1 MLHMNI
7 QPDTIDL
14 SLNLNQSNNVQGK
27 NQIQGESSFS
37 SMLEQAQEASSTEGN
52 QTQNLEKTQA
62 TKDLENVKE
71 SKTDEKTSM
80 EEIISQKNDS
90 LTTNQIDEK
99 VFSASQLENLQNQI
113 VSNVISDNK
122 IPISEKNT
130 ISKDIISKI
139 DSFVEN
145 LDLTKVSDIKELNV
159 KNPKID
165 SKIIEKGDLFS
176 IIEDLKN
183 GTKENDEKDILNDAF
198 PFLNFENQIGENK
211 STENQIG
218 ENKSTEN
225 QIVLENDLIA
235 EIQNPEQNNGKISV
249 IDMRTE
255 QVAEQIANPEDSAVT
270 KEGAKKSDFV
280 KTVEYDSNGNATIS
294 LSLKGENQAID
305 NGVVQTSNQDFS
317 SMLSREIAS
326 SANDLVKTGSIILK
340 DNNAGTINLI
350 LNPEEL
356 GSVKIKLEI
365 SDNQITGKI
374 LVASKEA
381 YDAFNQNLNLL
392 KNAFIDSGF
401 SAGGFDLAFTGS
413 NQQGDFGQNGN
424 QNSSSDSGVNYKAG
438 VYEQAVA
445 EVVPESTTSTSTVN
459 LVA

>member
-14 SLNLNQSNNVQGK
+14 SLNLNQSYNVQGK

-80 EEIISQKNDS
+80 EEINSQKNDS

-183 GTKENDEKDILNDAF
+183 GTKENEEKDILNDAF
-198 PFLNFENQIGENK
+198 PFLNF
-211 STENQIG
+211 ENQIG

-255 QVAEQIANPEDSAVT
+255 QVAEQLANPEDSAVT

>member
-52 QTQNLEKTQA
+52 QTQNLEKAQA

-80 EEIISQKNDS
+80 EEIISQKKDS

-159 KNPKID
+159 KNPKIN
-165 SKIIEKGDLFS
+165 SKIIEKDDLFS

-183 GTKENDEKDILNDAF
+183 QIESKDEKNALEEAF
-198 PFLNFENQIGENK
+198 PFVNVENQIA
-211 STENQIG
+211 

-424 QNSSSDSGVNYKAG
+424 QNQPSQNEINYKAG

>member
-1 MLHMNI
+1 MLHVNI
-7 QPDTIDL
+7 QPTPLDL
-14 SLNLNQSNNVQGK
+14 SININQGSQVQGM
-27 NQIQGESSFS
+27 NESQGESSFS
-37 SMLEQAQEASSTEGN
+37 SMLEQAQEASTTDGN
-52 QTQNLEKTQA
+52 QTQDTEKTQE
-62 TKDLENVKE
+62 TEKKHHKDLKKAESNKKLDSEEKSSKVLISNEITDVKTNTV
-71 SKTDEKTSM
+71 SVG
-80 EEIISQKNDS
+80 EEIISVS
-90 LTTNQIDEK
+90 H
-99 VFSASQLENLQNQI
+99 LENLQNQL
-113 VSNVISDNK
+113 VSQTEHSLNLLNG
-122 IPISEKNT
+122 EKLPEE
-130 ISKDIISKI
+130 I
-139 DSFVEN
+139 FVK
-145 LDLTKVSDIKELNV
+145 LDLFAKSLELTKVSNVKDLNV
-159 KNPKID
+159 KNPKIN
-165 SKIIEKGDLFS
+165 SKIIEKEDLLS
-176 IIEDLKN
+176 LIEDLKN
-183 GTKENDEKDILNDAF
+183 GAKGKDEKNALEEAF
-198 PFLNFENQIGENK
+198 PFVNVENQIA
-211 STENQIG
+211 

-392 KNAFIDSGF
+392 KNAFLESGF
-401 SAGGFDLAFTGS
+401 TAGGFDLAFTGS

-445 EVVPESTTSTSTVN
+445 EVVSESTTSTSTVN

>member
-1 MLHMNI
+1 MNI

-14 SLNLNQSNNVQGK
+14 SLNLNQSYNVQGK
-27 NQIQGESSFS
+27 NQSQGESSFS

-52 QTQNLEKTQA
+52 QTQNLEKTQD

-80 EEIISQKNDS
+80 EEINSQKNDS

-113 VSNVISDNK
+113 VSNVISDSK

-198 PFLNFENQIGENK
+198 PFLNFENQIA
-211 STENQIG
+211 

-305 NGVVQTSNQDFS
+305 NGVVQTPNQDFS

>member
-7 QPDTIDL
+7 QPTPLDL
-14 SLNLNQSNNVQGK
+14 SININQGSQVQGM
-27 NQIQGESSFS
+27 NESQGESSFS
-37 SMLEQAQEASSTEGN
+37 SMLEQAQEASSTDGN
-52 QTQNLEKTQA
+52 QTHNIEKTQD
-62 TKDLENVKE
+62 TKDLEKE
-71 SKTDEKTSM
+71 KFEEKTST
-80 EEIISQKNDS
+80 EEINSQKNHFSEDKS
-90 LTTNQIDEK
+90 ANNLIDEK
-99 VFSASQLENLQNQI
+99 VFSISQLENLQNQVVNQNEKLLNPLETEAINEI
-113 VSNVISDNK
+113 VVK
-122 IPISEKNT
+122 L
-130 ISKDIISKI
+130 
-139 DSFVEN
+139 DSFVKN
-145 LDLTKVSDIKELNV
+145 VDLTKVADAKDLNV
-159 KNPKID
+159 KNPKIN
-165 SKIIEKGDLFS
+165 SKIIEKEDLLS
-176 IIEDLKN
+176 LIEDLKN
-183 GTKENDEKDILNDAF
+183 GTKGKDEKNALEEAF
-198 PFLNFENQIGENK
+198 PFVNVENQIA
-211 STENQIG
+211 

-294 LSLKGENQAID
+294 LSLKGGNQAID

-424 QNSSSDSGVNYKAG
+424 QNQPSQSEINYKAG

>member
-14 SLNLNQSNNVQGK
+14 SLNLNQSYNVQGK
-27 NQIQGESSFS
+27 NQNQGESSFS

-62 TKDLENVKE
+62 TKDLEDVKE

-80 EEIISQKNDS
+80 AEINSQKKDS

-198 PFLNFENQIGENK
+198 PFLNF
-211 STENQIG
+211 ENQIG

-424 QNSSSDSGVNYKAG
+424 QNQPSQSEINYKAG

>member
-14 SLNLNQSNNVQGK
+14 SLNLNQSYNVQGK

-52 QTQNLEKTQA
+52 QTQDLEKTQV

-80 EEIISQKNDS
+80 EEIISQKIDS

-211 STENQIG
+211 STENQI
-218 ENKSTEN
+218 
-225 QIVLENDLIA
+225 VLENDLIV

-356 GSVKIKLEI
+356 GNVKIKLEI

-424 QNSSSDSGVNYKAG
+424 QNQPSQSEINYKAG

>member
-14 SLNLNQSNNVQGK
+14 SLNLNQSYNVQGK

-37 SMLEQAQEASSTEGN
+37 SMLEQAQEASSTDGN
-52 QTQNLEKTQA
+52 QTHNIEKTQD

-80 EEIISQKNDS
+80 EEINSQKKDS

-122 IPISEKNT
+122 ISISEKNT

-198 PFLNFENQIGENK
+198 PFLNF
-211 STENQIG
+211 ENQIG

>member
-14 SLNLNQSNNVQGK
+14 SLNLNQSYNVQGK
-27 NQIQGESSFS
+27 NKIQGESSFS
-37 SMLEQAQEASSTEGN
+37 SMLEQAQEASSTDGN
-52 QTQNLEKTQA
+52 QTHNIEKTQD
-62 TKDLENVKE
+62 TKDLEKE
-71 SKTDEKTSM
+71 KFEEKTST
-80 EEIISQKNDS
+80 EEINSQKNHFSEDKS
-90 LTTNQIDEK
+90 ANNLIDEK
-99 VFSASQLENLQNQI
+99 VFSISQLENLQNQVVNQNEKLLNPLETEAINEI
-113 VSNVISDNK
+113 VVK
-122 IPISEKNT
+122 L
-130 ISKDIISKI
+130 
-139 DSFVEN
+139 DSFVKN
-145 LDLTKVSDIKELNV
+145 VDLTKVADAKDLNV
-159 KNPKID
+159 KNPKIN
-165 SKIIEKGDLFS
+165 SKIIEKEDLLS
-176 IIEDLKN
+176 LIEDLKN

-211 STENQIG
+211 STENQI
-218 ENKSTEN
+218 
-225 QIVLENDLIA
+225 VLENDLIA
-235 EIQNPEQNNGKISV
+235 EIHNPEQNNGKISV

>member
-14 SLNLNQSNNVQGK
+14 SLNLNQSYNVQGK

-80 EEIISQKNDS
+80 EEINSQKNDS

-198 PFLNFENQIGENK
+198 PFLNFENQIA
-211 STENQIG
+211 

-305 NGVVQTSNQDFS
+305 NGVVQTPNQDFS

>member
-1 MLHMNI
+1 MLHMNV
-7 QPDTIDL
+7 QPVSLDL
-14 SLNLNQSNNVQGK
+14 SSNVNLNQKVQGM
-27 NQIQGESSFS
+27 NENQGESSFS
-37 SMLEQAQEASSTEGN
+37 SMLEQAQEASSTDGN
-52 QTQNLEKTQA
+52 QTHNIEKTQD
-62 TKDLENVKE
+62 TKDLEKE
-71 SKTDEKTSM
+71 KFEEKTST
-80 EEIISQKNDS
+80 EEINSQKNHFSEDKS
-90 LTTNQIDEK
+90 VNNLIDEK
-99 VFSASQLENLQNQI
+99 VFSISQLENLQNQVVNQNEKLLNPLETEAINEI
-113 VSNVISDNK
+113 VVK
-122 IPISEKNT
+122 L
-130 ISKDIISKI
+130 
-139 DSFVEN
+139 DSFVKN
-145 LDLTKVSDIKELNV
+145 VDLTKVADVKDLNV
-159 KNPKID
+159 KNPKIN
-165 SKIIEKGDLFS
+165 SKIIEKEDLLS
-176 IIEDLKN
+176 LIEDLKN
-183 GTKENDEKDILNDAF
+183 GAKGEDEKNALEEAF
-198 PFLNFENQIGENK
+198 PFVNV
-211 STENQIG
+211 ENQIG

-294 LSLKGENQAID
+294 LSLKGGNQAID

-424 QNSSSDSGVNYKAG
+424 QNQPSQSEINYKAG

>member
-1 MLHMNI
+1 MLHMNV
-7 QPDTIDL
+7 QPVSLDL
-14 SLNLNQSNNVQGK
+14 SSNVNLNQKVQGM
-27 NQIQGESSFS
+27 NENQGESSFS
-37 SMLEQAQEASSTEGN
+37 SMLEQAQEASSTDGN
-52 QTQNLEKTQA
+52 QTHNIEKTQD
-62 TKDLENVKE
+62 TKDLEEEKFE
-71 SKTDEKTSM
+71 EKTST
-80 EEIISQKNDS
+80 EEINSQKNHFSEDKS
-90 LTTNQIDEK
+90 ANNLIDEK
-99 VFSASQLENLQNQI
+99 VFLISQLENLQNQVVNQNEKLLNPLETEAINEI
-113 VSNVISDNK
+113 VVK
-122 IPISEKNT
+122 L
-130 ISKDIISKI
+130 
-139 DSFVEN
+139 DSFVKN
-145 LDLTKVSDIKELNV
+145 VDLTKVADAKDLNV
-159 KNPKID
+159 KNPKIN
-165 SKIIEKGDLFS
+165 SKIIEKEDLLS
-176 IIEDLKN
+176 LIEDLKN
-183 GTKENDEKDILNDAF
+183 GAKGEDEKNALEEAF
-198 PFLNFENQIGENK
+198 PFVNV
-211 STENQIG
+211 ENQIG

-413 NQQGDFGQNGN
+413 NQQGDVGQNVN
-424 QNSSSDSGVNYKAG
+424 QNQPSHSKINFKAG

>member
-14 SLNLNQSNNVQGK
+14 SLNLNQSYNVQGK

-80 EEIISQKNDS
+80 EEINSQKNDS

-122 IPISEKNT
+122 ISISEKNT

-211 STENQIG
+211 S
-218 ENKSTEN
+218 SEN

>member
-1 MLHMNI
+1 MLHMNV
-7 QPDTIDL
+7 QPVSLDL
-14 SLNLNQSNNVQGK
+14 SSNVNLNQKVQGM
-27 NQIQGESSFS
+27 NENQGESSFS
-37 SMLEQAQEASSTEGN
+37 SMLEQAQEASSTDGN
-52 QTQNLEKTQA
+52 QTHNIEKTQD
-62 TKDLENVKE
+62 TKDLEKE
-71 SKTDEKTSM
+71 KFEEKTST
-80 EEIISQKNDS
+80 EEINSQKNHFSEDKS
-90 LTTNQIDEK
+90 VNNLIDEK
-99 VFSASQLENLQNQI
+99 VFSISQLENLQNQVVNQNEKLLNPLETEAINEI
-113 VSNVISDNK
+113 VVK
-122 IPISEKNT
+122 L
-130 ISKDIISKI
+130 
-139 DSFVEN
+139 DSFVKN
-145 LDLTKVSDIKELNV
+145 VDLTKVADVKDLNV
-159 KNPKID
+159 KNPKIN
-165 SKIIEKGDLFS
+165 SKIIEKEDLLS
-176 IIEDLKN
+176 LIEDLKN
-183 GTKENDEKDILNDAF
+183 GAKGKDEKNALEEAF
-198 PFLNFENQIGENK
+198 PFVNVENQIA
-211 STENQIG
+211 

-235 EIQNPEQNNGKISV
+235 EIQNPEQNDGKISV

-424 QNSSSDSGVNYKAG
+424 QNQPSQSEINYKAG

>member
-1 MLHMNI
+1 MLHMNV
-7 QPDTIDL
+7 QPVSLDL
-14 SLNLNQSNNVQGK
+14 SSNVNLNQNVQGM
-27 NQIQGESSFS
+27 NENQGESSFS

-211 STENQIG
+211 STENQI
-218 ENKSTEN
+218 
-225 QIVLENDLIA
+225 VLENDLIA
-235 EIQNPEQNNGKISV
+235 EIQNPEQKDGKISV

>member
-1 MLHMNI
+1 MLHMNV
-7 QPDTIDL
+7 QPVSLDL
-14 SLNLNQSNNVQGK
+14 SSNVNLNQKVQGM
-27 NQIQGESSFS
+27 NENQGESSFS
-37 SMLEQAQEASSTEGN
+37 SMLEQAQEASSTDGN
-52 QTQNLEKTQA
+52 QTHNIEKTQD
-62 TKDLENVKE
+62 TKDLEKE
-71 SKTDEKTSM
+71 KFEEKTST
-80 EEIISQKNDS
+80 EEINSQKNHFSEDKS
-90 LTTNQIDEK
+90 ANNLIDEK
-99 VFSASQLENLQNQI
+99 VFSISQLENLQNQVVNQNEKLLNPLETEAINEI
-113 VSNVISDNK
+113 VVK
-122 IPISEKNT
+122 L
-130 ISKDIISKI
+130 
-139 DSFVEN
+139 DSFVKN
-145 LDLTKVSDIKELNV
+145 VDLTKVADVKDLNV
-159 KNPKID
+159 KNPKIN
-165 SKIIEKGDLFS
+165 SKIIEKEDLLS
-176 IIEDLKN
+176 LIEDLKN
-183 GTKENDEKDILNDAF
+183 GAKGKDEKNALEEAF
-198 PFLNFENQIGENK
+198 PFVNVENQIA
-211 STENQIG
+211 

-424 QNSSSDSGVNYKAG
+424 QNQPSQSEINYKAG

>member
-14 SLNLNQSNNVQGK
+14 SLNLNQSYNVQGK

-52 QTQNLEKTQA
+52 QTQNLEKTQV

-80 EEIISQKNDS
+80 EEINSQKNDS

-198 PFLNFENQIGENK
+198 PFLNF
-211 STENQIG
+211 ENQIG

-445 EVVPESTTSTSTVN
+445 EVIPESTTSTSTVN

>member
-14 SLNLNQSNNVQGK
+14 SLNLNQSYNVQGK
-27 NQIQGESSFS
+27 NQNQGESSFS

-80 EEIISQKNDS
+80 EEINSQKNDS

-211 STENQIG
+211 STENQI
-218 ENKSTEN
+218 
-225 QIVLENDLIA
+225 VLENDLIA
-235 EIQNPEQNNGKISV
+235 EIQNPEQKDGKISV

-424 QNSSSDSGVNYKAG
+424 QNQPSQSEINYKAG

>member
-1 MLHMNI
+1 MLHMNV
-7 QPDTIDL
+7 QPVSLDL
-14 SLNLNQSNNVQGK
+14 SSNVNLNQKVQGM
-27 NQIQGESSFS
+27 NENQGESSFS
-37 SMLEQAQEASSTEGN
+37 SMLEQAQEASSTDGN
-52 QTQNLEKTQA
+52 QTHNIEKTQD
-62 TKDLENVKE
+62 TKDLEKE
-71 SKTDEKTSM
+71 KFEEKTST
-80 EEIISQKNDS
+80 EEINSQKNHFSEDKS
-90 LTTNQIDEK
+90 ANNLIDEK
-99 VFSASQLENLQNQI
+99 VFSISQLENLQNQVVNQNEKLLNPLETEAINEI
-113 VSNVISDNK
+113 VVK
-122 IPISEKNT
+122 L
-130 ISKDIISKI
+130 
-139 DSFVEN
+139 DSFVKN
-145 LDLTKVSDIKELNV
+145 VDLTKVADVKDLNV
-159 KNPKID
+159 KNPKIN
-165 SKIIEKGDLFS
+165 SKIIEKEDLLS
-176 IIEDLKN
+176 LIEDLKN
-183 GTKENDEKDILNDAF
+183 GAKGEDEKNALEEAF
-198 PFLNFENQIGENK
+198 PFVNV
-211 STENQIG
+211 ENQIG

-235 EIQNPEQNNGKISV
+235 EIQNPEQKDGKISV

>member
-80 EEIISQKNDS
+80 EEINSQKNDS

-113 VSNVISDNK
+113 VSNVISDNI

-198 PFLNFENQIGENK
+198 PFLNFENQIA
-211 STENQIG
+211 

>member
-1 MLHMNI
+1 MLHMNV
-7 QPDTIDL
+7 QPVSLDL
-14 SLNLNQSNNVQGK
+14 SSNVNLNQKVQGM
-27 NQIQGESSFS
+27 NENQGESSFS

-80 EEIISQKNDS
+80 EEINSQKNDS

-183 GTKENDEKDILNDAF
+183 GTKENDEKDNC
-198 PFLNFENQIGENK
+198 
-211 STENQIG
+211 
-218 ENKSTEN
+218 
-225 QIVLENDLIA
+225 
-235 EIQNPEQNNGKISV
+235 
-249 IDMRTE
+249 
-255 QVAEQIANPEDSAVT
+255 
-270 KEGAKKSDFV
+270 
-280 KTVEYDSNGNATIS
+280 
-294 LSLKGENQAID
+294 
-305 NGVVQTSNQDFS
+305 
-317 SMLSREIAS
+317 
-326 SANDLVKTGSIILK
+326 
-340 DNNAGTINLI
+340 
-350 LNPEEL
+350 
-356 GSVKIKLEI
+356 
-365 SDNQITGKI
+365 
-374 LVASKEA
+374 
-381 YDAFNQNLNLL
+381 
-392 KNAFIDSGF
+392 
-401 SAGGFDLAFTGS
+401 
-413 NQQGDFGQNGN
+413 
-424 QNSSSDSGVNYKAG
+424 
-438 VYEQAVA
+438 AVA
-445 EVVPESTTSTSTVN
+445 VCRDAGISCC
-459 LVA
+459 LWRRGYRRK

>member
-14 SLNLNQSNNVQGK
+14 SLNLNQSYNVQGK

-80 EEIISQKNDS
+80 EEIISQKIDS

-198 PFLNFENQIGENK
+198 PFLNVENQIA
-211 STENQIG
+211 

-235 EIQNPEQNNGKISV
+235 EIQNPEQNDGKISV

-294 LSLKGENQAID
+294 LNLKGENQGID

>member
-14 SLNLNQSNNVQGK
+14 SLNLNQSNNVQGM
-27 NQIQGESSFS
+27 NENQGESSFS

-52 QTQNLEKTQA
+52 QTQNLEKTQV

-80 EEIISQKNDS
+80 EEINSQKNDS

-113 VSNVISDNK
+113 VSNVISDNI

-198 PFLNFENQIGENK
+198 PFLNF
-211 STENQIG
+211 ENQIG

-305 NGVVQTSNQDFS
+305 NGVVQTSTQDFS

-424 QNSSSDSGVNYKAG
+424 QNQPSQSEINYKAG

>member
-1 MLHMNI
+1 MLHMNV
-7 QPDTIDL
+7 QPVSLDL
-14 SLNLNQSNNVQGK
+14 SSNVNLNQKVQGM
-27 NQIQGESSFS
+27 NENQGESSFS
-37 SMLEQAQEASSTEGN
+37 SMLEQAQEASSTDGN
-52 QTQNLEKTQA
+52 QTHNIEKTQD
-62 TKDLENVKE
+62 TKDLEKE
-71 SKTDEKTSM
+71 KFEEKTST
-80 EEIISQKNDS
+80 EEINSQKNHFSEDKNANN
-90 LTTNQIDEK
+90 LIDEK
-99 VFSASQLENLQNQI
+99 VFSISQLENLQNQVVNQNEKLLNPLETEAINEI
-113 VSNVISDNK
+113 VVK
-122 IPISEKNT
+122 L
-130 ISKDIISKI
+130 
-139 DSFVEN
+139 DSFVKN
-145 LDLTKVSDIKELNV
+145 VDLTKVADVKDLNV
-159 KNPKID
+159 KNPKIN
-165 SKIIEKGDLFS
+165 SKIIEKEDLLS
-176 IIEDLKN
+176 LIEDLKN
-183 GTKENDEKDILNDAF
+183 GAKGEDEKNALEEAF
-198 PFLNFENQIGENK
+198 PFVNV
-211 STENQIG
+211 ENQIG

>member
-14 SLNLNQSNNVQGK
+14 SLNLNQSYNVQGK
-27 NQIQGESSFS
+27 NQNQGESSFS

-62 TKDLENVKE
+62 TKDLEDVKE

-80 EEIISQKNDS
+80 AEINSQKKDS

-183 GTKENDEKDILNDAF
+183 GTKENDEKYILNDAF
-198 PFLNFENQIGENK
+198 PFLNF
-211 STENQIG
+211 ENQIG

-424 QNSSSDSGVNYKAG
+424 QNQPSQSEINYKAG

>member
-14 SLNLNQSNNVQGK
+14 SLNLNQSYNVQGK

-80 EEIISQKNDS
+80 EEINSQKKDS

-145 LDLTKVSDIKELNV
+145 LDLTKVSNVKDLNV

-198 PFLNFENQIGENK
+198 PFLNFENQIA
-211 STENQIG
+211 

>member
-1 MLHMNI
+1 MLHMNV
-7 QPDTIDL
+7 QPVSLDL
-14 SLNLNQSNNVQGK
+14 SSNVNLNQKVQGM
-27 NQIQGESSFS
+27 NENQGESSFS
-37 SMLEQAQEASSTEGN
+37 SMLEQAQEASSTDGN
-52 QTQNLEKTQA
+52 QTHNIEKTQD
-62 TKDLENVKE
+62 TKDLEKE
-71 SKTDEKTSM
+71 KFEEKTST
-80 EEIISQKNDS
+80 EEINSQKNHFSEDKS
-90 LTTNQIDEK
+90 ANNLIDEK
-99 VFSASQLENLQNQI
+99 VFSISQLENLQNQVVNQNEKLLNPLETEAINEI
-113 VSNVISDNK
+113 VVK
-122 IPISEKNT
+122 L
-130 ISKDIISKI
+130 
-139 DSFVEN
+139 DSFVKN
-145 LDLTKVSDIKELNV
+145 VDLTKVADAKDLNV
-159 KNPKID
+159 KNPKIN
-165 SKIIEKGDLFS
+165 SKIIEKEDLLS
-176 IIEDLKN
+176 LIEDLKN
-183 GTKENDEKDILNDAF
+183 GTKGKDEKNALEEAF
-198 PFLNFENQIGENK
+198 PFVNVENQIA
-211 STENQIG
+211 

-294 LSLKGENQAID
+294 LSLKGGNQAID

>member
-1 MLHMNI
+1 MLHMNV
-7 QPDTIDL
+7 QPVSLDL
-14 SLNLNQSNNVQGK
+14 SSNVNLNQNVQGM
-27 NQIQGESSFS
+27 NENQGESSFS
-37 SMLEQAQEASSTEGN
+37 SMLEQAQEASSTDGN
-52 QTQNLEKTQA
+52 QTHNIEKTQD
-62 TKDLENVKE
+62 TKDLEKE
-71 SKTDEKTSM
+71 KFEEKTST
-80 EEIISQKNDS
+80 EEINSQKNHFSEDKS
-90 LTTNQIDEK
+90 ANNLIDEK
-99 VFSASQLENLQNQI
+99 VFSISQLENLQNQVVNQNEKLLNPLETEAINEI
-113 VSNVISDNK
+113 VVK
-122 IPISEKNT
+122 L
-130 ISKDIISKI
+130 
-139 DSFVEN
+139 DSFVKN
-145 LDLTKVSDIKELNV
+145 VDLTKVADAKDLNV
-159 KNPKID
+159 KNPKIN
-165 SKIIEKGDLFS
+165 SKIIEKEDLLS
-176 IIEDLKN
+176 LIEDLKN

-211 STENQIG
+211 STENQI
-218 ENKSTEN
+218 
-225 QIVLENDLIA
+225 VLENDLIA
-235 EIQNPEQNNGKISV
+235 EIHNPEQNNGKISV

-424 QNSSSDSGVNYKAG
+424 QNQPSQNEINYKAG

>member
-1 MLHMNI
+1 M
-7 QPDTIDL
+7 
-14 SLNLNQSNNVQGK
+14 
-27 NQIQGESSFS
+27 
-37 SMLEQAQEASSTEGN
+37 
-52 QTQNLEKTQA
+52 
-62 TKDLENVKE
+62 
-71 SKTDEKTSM
+71 
-80 EEIISQKNDS
+80 
-90 LTTNQIDEK
+90 
-99 VFSASQLENLQNQI
+99 
-113 VSNVISDNK
+113 ISDNK

-159 KNPKID
+159 KNPKIN
-165 SKIIEKGDLFS
+165 SKIIEKDDLFS

-183 GTKENDEKDILNDAF
+183 QIESKDEKNALEEAF
-198 PFLNFENQIGENK
+198 PFVNVENQIA
-211 STENQIG
+211 

-424 QNSSSDSGVNYKAG
+424 QNSSSDSGVNYKVG

-445 EVVPESTTSTSTVN
+445 EVIPESTTSTSTVN